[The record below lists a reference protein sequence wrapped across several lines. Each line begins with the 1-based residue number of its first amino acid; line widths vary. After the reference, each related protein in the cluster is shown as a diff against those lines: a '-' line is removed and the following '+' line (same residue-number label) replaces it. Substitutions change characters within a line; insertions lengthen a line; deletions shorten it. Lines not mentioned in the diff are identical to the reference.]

1 MKLPPC
7 VRFLTRRGRMKR
19 IDVLLDVLAEQEI
32 ALRDTC
38 AALIECTDEGDELH
52 MEIRRFLEQ
61 LDR

>member
-7 VRFLTRRGRMKR
+7 IRFLSRRGRMKR
-19 IDVLLDVLAEQEI
+19 IDALLDQLADQEI

-38 AALIECTDEGDELH
+38 AALLECTDEGDELAL
-52 MEIRRFLEQ
+52 EIQRLLDQ

>member
-7 VRFLTRRGRMKR
+7 VRFLTRRGRKKR
-19 IDVLLDVLAEQEI
+19 IDCLLDQLADQEI

-52 MEIRRFLEQ
+52 LEIRRFLEQ

>member
-19 IDVLLDVLAEQEI
+19 IDVLLDVLADQEI

>member
-1 MKLPPC
+1 MKLPLC

-19 IDVLLDVLAEQEI
+19 IDVLLDVLADQEI

>member
-1 MKLPPC
+1 
-7 VRFLTRRGRMKR
+7 MKR

>member
-7 VRFLTRRGRMKR
+7 IRFLTRRGRMKR
-19 IDVLLDVLAEQEI
+19 IDALLEQLADQEI

-38 AALIECTDEGDELH
+38 AALLDCTDEGDELSL
-52 MEIRRFLEQ
+52 EIRRFLDQ